1 MNTEYLGG
9 AHDIVKRF
17 FCETMRSLD
26 YTIYIDPMWLNPND
40 ERDGELFALLG
51 VKHIRHQS
59 ARPGRTCLLIDPA
72 IGVAERPNR
81 THVSLDRI
89 ADELVRHSIVFA
101 LDQSFSR
108 STDRQVQMSRKLT
121 TLARRGVAA
130 FYYDSSAKFLFASR
144 TASHL
149 ESVKLRLRAM
159 GVPEQRI
166 FEGLRESRRVVPAD
180 AQASPLVA

>member
-1 MNTEYLGG
+1 MNPEYFGG

-26 YTIYIDPMWLNPND
+26 YTIYIDPMWLDPND
-40 ERDGELFALLG
+40 ERDGELFALLD
-51 VKHIRHQS
+51 VRHVRHFA
-59 ARPGRTCLLIDPA
+59 ARPGRTCLIIDPA
-72 IGVAERPNR
+72 IGVAERANR

-89 ADELVRHSIVFA
+89 ADELARHSIVFA

-108 STDRQVQMSRKLT
+108 STDRQVQMSRKLA
-121 TLARRGVAA
+121 TLERRGVAA

-159 GVPEQRI
+159 GVPQQRI
-166 FEGLRESRRVVPAD
+166 FDGLRETRRTASAD
-180 AQASPLVA
+180 TQATLAAD